1 MLIAPFDRSSKE
13 SKSLILPHVFD
24 NVVVVVVE
32 EEEEEGEEEE
42 EAKEEEYDLK
52 SYSSMVKTISAWRCF
67 IVRKLM

>member
-24 NVVVVVVE
+24 NAE
-32 EEEEEGEEEE
+32 EEEDEEEEGEEE
-42 EAKEEEYDLK
+42 EEEYDLK
-52 SYSSMVKTISAWRCF
+52 SYSSMAKMISAWRCF

>member
-24 NVVVVVVE
+24 NAEEE

-42 EAKEEEYDLK
+42 EEYDLK
-52 SYSSMVKTISAWRCF
+52 SYSSMAKMISAWRCF

>member
-24 NVVVVVVE
+24 NAEEEE

-42 EAKEEEYDLK
+42 EEYDLK
-52 SYSSMVKTISAWRCF
+52 SYSSMAKMISAWRCF

>member
-24 NVVVVVVE
+24 NAE
-32 EEEEEGEEEE
+32 EEEEEEEEE
-42 EAKEEEYDLK
+42 DEEEEEEYDLK
-52 SYSSMVKTISAWRCF
+52 SYSSMAKMISAWRCF